1 MLSLW
6 KGSGKS
12 CWAGQGRRFNLRL
25 GALNFHVWPTPACIF
40 QHSGWETLAL
50 ILTVVFI
57 PVCSCKDFQSAKPL
71 PLHHPAH
78 FWLIFPSERR
88 DTRWNN
94 GIKLRIV
101 SIWPCLDYIIVTEE
115 SWKIISATEDLRLRM
130 VLYVSARHNGKW
142 PVFV

>member
-25 GALNFHVWPTPACIF
+25 GALNFHVWPTPDCIF

-78 FWLIFPSERR
+78 FWLILPSERR

-101 SIWPCLDYIIVTEE
+101 SVWPCLDYIIVTEE